1 MGSRGAAERQ
11 QDGGPGAALVT
22 AGARR
27 LPVPRLYAIAD
38 LDVLGA
44 GALPGAVAAMAEAGV
59 RWIQLRAKS
68 ASGAEV
74 YALADACCRAL
85 AGGDV
90 ALWIDDRVDVAAL
103 LPVAGVQLGQ
113 TDLPPAA
120 ARPLLPPEA
129 LVGASTHDA
138 SQVTAADADAA
149 VDVVAIGPV
158 FATTGKRAPD
168 PTVGLDGVRAARR
181 LTNKPLVAIGGI
193 DETNLGAI
201 LAAGAD
207 AVAVLSA
214 ACRGDVIHRCRA
226 LLAAAAAA

>member
-1 MGSRGAAERQ
+1 
-11 QDGGPGAALVT
+11 VT

-27 LPVPRLYAIAD
+27 LPVPRVYAIAD
-38 LDVLGA
+38 LDALGA
-44 GALPGAVAAMAEAGV
+44 AALPGAVAAMAEAGV
-59 RWIQLRAKS
+59 RWIQLRAKG
-68 ASGAEV
+68 ASGAEAF
-74 YALADACCRAL
+74 ALADACCRAL
-85 AGGDV
+85 EGSGAV
-90 ALWIDDRVDVAAL
+90 LWIDDRVDVAAL
-103 LPVAGVQLGQ
+103 LPVAGVHLGQ
-113 TDLPPAA
+113 ADLQPAA
-120 ARPLLPPEA
+120 ARPLLPAET

-138 SQVTAADADAA
+138 AQVAAAAVDEA

-158 FATTGKRAPD
+158 FATTSKRAPD
-168 PTVGLDGVRAARR
+168 ATVGLDGVRAARR

-193 DETNLGAI
+193 DETNLGAV